1 MPERWG
7 NPTLRQSKFFSSV
20 EKKQRNALAC
30 TSKPGADLILHQG
43 LIRQIR
49 GIRPIRSTNGFNLSD
64 CTRRQGAAART
75 IRRVNPLYLSLM
87 ARILRK
93 STDAPQ
99 RSLWQR
105 IVDIAMLDVTTL
117 ARGGT
122 IAGSLE
128 KLEEVLIE
136 ADFGVTTSMRLVEEV
151 ERKAKRGD
159 VRTQD
164 DFLRAL
170 EDGVATALGA
180 DGDDTSMKFAASGP
194 TVVLVIG
201 VNGAGKTTFIGKLA
215 ALMQARGK
223 SVLVGAADTFRAG
236 AVDQLQRWA
245 ERSGA
250 AFIGARAGSDPA
262 SVAFNAIDAGI
273 NRGSD
278 VVIIDTAGRLHTSS
292 GLMDELRKIHRVI
305 ARRIPGGPHETLL
318 VLDATI
324 GQNALA
330 QARTF
335 ADVIPVTGLVMTKL
349 DGTARGGIVLAVRE
363 ALGVPVK
370 FIGTGET
377 MADIEPFNPVAF
389 AAELVE
395 G

>member
-1 MPERWG
+1 
-7 NPTLRQSKFFSSV
+7 
-20 EKKQRNALAC
+20 
-30 TSKPGADLILHQG
+30 
-43 LIRQIR
+43 
-49 GIRPIRSTNGFNLSD
+49 
-64 CTRRQGAAART
+64 
-75 IRRVNPLYLSLM
+75 M
-87 ARILRK
+87 ARILKK
-93 STDAPQ
+93 STDTQ
-99 RSLWQR
+99 TRSIWQKL
-105 IVDIAMLDVTTL
+105 VDLAMFDVTTL
-117 ARGGT
+117 ARTNT
-122 IAGSLE
+122 ISGSLE

-136 ADFGVTTSMRLVEEV
+136 ADFGVATSLRLVEEV
-151 ERKAKRGD
+151 ERKAKRGE

-180 DGDDTSMKFAASGP
+180 DVDDGSLHFAPAKP
-194 TVVLVIG
+194 TVILVIG

-223 SVLVGAADTFRAG
+223 STLVGAADTFRAG
-236 AVDQLQRWA
+236 AIDQLQRWA

-250 AFIGARAGSDPA
+250 AFVGAKAESDPA
-262 SVAFNAIDAGI
+262 SVAFNAIDAAVG
-273 NRGSD
+273 RGSD

-292 GLMDELRKIHRVI
+292 NLMDELKKIHRVI
-305 ARRIPGGPHETLL
+305 ARRIEGAPHEVLL

-335 ADVIPVTGLVMTKL
+335 SQAVPVTGLVMTKL
-349 DGTARGGIVLAVRE
+349 DGTAKGGIVLAVRDE
-363 ALGVPVK
+363 LKVPVK